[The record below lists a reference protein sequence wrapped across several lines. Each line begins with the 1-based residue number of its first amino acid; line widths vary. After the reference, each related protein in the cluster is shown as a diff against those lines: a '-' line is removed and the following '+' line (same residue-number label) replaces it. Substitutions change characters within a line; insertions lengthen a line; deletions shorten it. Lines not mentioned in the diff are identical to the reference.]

1 MFSKFNR
8 KALAKLA
15 APAAFALLA
24 ASTNVIAND
33 AAIAADAVSLEPGD
47 AVGLEIT
54 RDASELQAML
64 KTTPDIDVIDTAL
77 VFNNPRN
84 HRTLVACVGYSA
96 NGRALG
102 RAYTVVPANGVRFIR
117 ASDISNGRD
126 FLGSASCKARAR
138 IIPASFIVG
147 VGFSDAPARV
157 VNGWN
162 ASSMRFPVVASY

>member
-1 MFSKFNR
+1 MLSKT
-8 KALAKLA
+8 LTKLA
-15 APAAFALLA
+15 APLFTALIVSSSPVL
-24 ASTNVIAND
+24 AND
-33 AAIAADAVSLEPGD
+33 AAIAADAVAIGPGD
-47 AVGLEIT
+47 EVGLEVI
-54 RDASELQAML
+54 RDATELQAML
-64 KTTPDIDVIDTAL
+64 KKAPDVDVVDTAL

-84 HRTLVACVGYSA
+84 HKTLVACVGYNA

-126 FLGSASCKARAR
+126 FLGSASCKARSR
-138 IIPASFIVG
+138 LIPASFIVG

-157 VNGWN
+157 VHGWD